1 MKKLVYGLLFSA
13 LILSGC
19 GGQGGNGGDAKA
31 SGDNNL
37 QTTIDSLRTEN
48 SKLKSQLSNSE
59 KPKESTSSSQAS
71 SESTQIKTYGL
82 NEEAIL
88 KDEQGNNIYSLKIIK
103 ATTAITPDSV
113 ATYDEH
119 VNLIEVVYEYKNYNY
134 PNAMSVSTQYISAY
148 DPNGLAGKDLGY
160 MDGQTEVSSG
170 GKASQSKMW
179 FEMNSNPNDIS
190 EIEIDYSNDFSLG
203 FEDTLS
209 FKVPLEH

>member
-1 MKKLVYGLLFSA
+1 MKKVVYGLLFA
-13 LILSGC
+13 TLVLSGC
-19 GGQGGNGGDAKA
+19 GGQGGDGGDAKA
-31 SGDNNL
+31 SGDINL

-48 SKLKSQLSNSE
+48 SRLKSQLSNSE
-59 KPKESTSSSQAS
+59 KPQEPTSSSQAS

-88 KDEQGNNIYSLKIIK
+88 KDDQGNNIYSLKIIK

-119 VNLIEVVYEYKNYNY
+119 TNLIEVVYEYKNYNY

-179 FEMNSNPNDIS
+179 FEMNSDPNDIS

>member
-1 MKKLVYGLLFSA
+1 MKKVIYGLLFA
-13 LILSGC
+13 TLVLSGC
-19 GGQGGNGGDAKA
+19 GGQGGDGGDAKA
-31 SGDNNL
+31 SGDINL

-48 SKLKSQLSNSE
+48 SRLKSQLSNSE
-59 KPKESTSSSQAS
+59 KPQESTSSSQAS

-88 KDEQGNNIYSLKIIK
+88 KDDQGNNIYSLKIIK

-119 VNLIEVVYEYKNYNY
+119 TNLIEVVYEYKNYNY

-179 FEMNSNPNDIS
+179 FEMNSDPNDIS